1 MKIDGVFS
9 GGGVKA
15 YAFVGALKS
24 IEKNTLQLERVA
36 GTSAGAIVA
45 SFVAAD
51 YSTDE
56 IDEMLGELDL
66 KDFLDPPWLSKWIP
80 FSKWFFL
87 YFQLGIYK
95 GDKLEH
101 WLYQHLAKKNIY
113 TFHDLQPGYLKV
125 IVSDLSLGKLVVIP
139 DDLKRIYNIEPNYF
153 PVSKAVRM
161 SAGFPYFFMP
171 KKLPGRSKK
180 KSIIVDGGLLSNFP
194 LWVFENKTKRN
205 DRPIL
210 GVKLSETVEKQNQP
224 RKIKN
229 AFDMFLALFSTMKQA
244 HDTRYISKSYNNHI
258 IFIPVEDI
266 GTTDFQ
272 ITEETKEVLIETGMK
287 AADQFLKGWPK

>member
-45 SFVAAD
+45 SFVAAG

-56 IDEMLGELDL
+56 INNMLSELDL
-66 KDFLDPPWLSKWIP
+66 KELLDPPGLTRLIP

-95 GDKLEH
+95 GDKLEQ
-101 WLYQHLAKKNIY
+101 WLYNQLAKKDIY
-113 TFHDLQPGYLKV
+113 TFKDLQRGYLKV

-153 PVSKAVRM
+153 HVATAVRM

-171 KKLPGRSKK
+171 KKMSGSSKR

-194 LWVFENKTKRN
+194 LWVFENNNRS

-210 GVKLSETVEKQNQP
+210 GVKLSETVEKQKQP
-224 RKIKN
+224 RNINN
-229 AFDMFLALFSTMKQA
+229 AFDMFQALFSTMKQA
-244 HDTRYISKSYNNHI
+244 HDARYISKSYNSHI
-258 IFIPVEDI
+258 IFIPAEDV

-272 ITEETKEVLIETGMK
+272 INEETKELLIESGMK
-287 AADQFLKGWPK
+287 NADLFLKHWPK